1 MSIRTS
7 QSVRD
12 DSANVAQMYVNQSSC
27 RMHACAVASIP
38 DLQTKRRSG
47 AVMLI
52 SRVGDWT
59 SSMIDDPP
67 TELYIRGV
75 LHPGLP
81 NLLSIYQRATVICT
95 GAGLGPFVSTA
106 MSNTEDVQLIWV
118 CRDPE
123 KWFSPELYQA
133 VLRLPHAIVINTAA
147 GRPDMVALAAQS
159 YHQFGS
165 EVVCLT
171 SNPKA
176 TRELMTG
183 LKQHRIPAFAPTW
196 DS

>member
-1 MSIRTS
+1 MR
-7 QSVRD
+7 V
-12 DSANVAQMYVNQSSC
+12 
-27 RMHACAVASIP
+27 CAVATIP
-38 DLQTKRRSG
+38 DVQAKRRSG

-59 SSMIDDPP
+59 SAMIDDPP

-81 NLLSIYQRATVICT
+81 NLLSIYKRATIICT
-95 GAGLGPFVSTA
+95 GAGLGPVISAA
-106 MSNTEDVQLIWV
+106 MRNAENAQLIWV

-159 YHQFGS
+159 YHEFGS
-165 EVVCLT
+165 ELVYLT
-171 SNPKA
+171 SNPKG
-176 TRELMTG
+176 TRQLMTG
-183 LKQHRIPAFAPTW
+183 LKKHGIPAFAPIW